1 MNTTRNYTT
10 QYDYYATL
18 TVIINGNNLGTMKVP
33 DVYETMRNLVSML
46 AMTDKWKI
54 TNEQFTNDGL
64 IWFIRTTA

>member
-10 QYDYYATL
+10 QYDHYATL

-33 DVYETMRNLVSML
+33 DVYKTMCDLVTML
-46 AMTDKWKI
+46 AMTDKWKV

-64 IWFIRTTA
+64 IWFVRTTA